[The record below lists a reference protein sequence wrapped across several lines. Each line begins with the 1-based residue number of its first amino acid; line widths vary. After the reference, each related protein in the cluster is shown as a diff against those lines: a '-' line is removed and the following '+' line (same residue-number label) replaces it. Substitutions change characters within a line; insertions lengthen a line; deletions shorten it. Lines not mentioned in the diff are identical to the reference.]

1 MMDHRDEPWTYST
14 SSAKERPTIPS
25 LHFTSPDA
33 SHEIRGR
40 RSLTRGTVI
49 TACRY
54 EILTDT
60 SPRLLPF
67 GRWRYSRAPQGFL
80 SSGDGYNRRFD
91 AILAGFDRKER
102 IVDDTIFHDEDWWR
116 TIDFLSTVGQAG
128 VVLNPN
134 KFQFA
139 SREVDFSGFRIT
151 DARNR
156 PTAKVLQCHRRLSHS
171 NIYDGHSK
179 LVWIGQPGCKLRPA
193 APTYGTV
200 SPISLSAPPISMDP
214 RIR

>member
-1 MMDHRDEPWTYST
+1 MDHRDEPWTSPHST
-14 SSAKERPTIPS
+14 SSAKGRPTIPS

-40 RSLTRGTVI
+40 RSLTRGMVI

-60 SPRLLPF
+60 SPRLLPPF
-67 GRWRYSRAPQGFL
+67 GRWRYLRAPQGFL

-102 IVDDTIFHDEDWWR
+102 IVDDTIFHDEDLEEHWWR

-139 SREVDFSGFRIT
+139 SREVDFAGFRIT
-151 DARNR
+151 DARIDPLPKFYSAIEDFPTPTSTTDIRSWFGLVNQVANYAQMRQHMEPFR
-156 PTAKVLQCHRRLSHS
+156 PFLS
-171 NIYDGHSK
+171 
-179 LVWIGQPGCKLRPA
+179 
-193 APTYGTV
+193 
-200 SPISLSAPPISMDP
+200 P
-214 RIR
+214 RHPFR